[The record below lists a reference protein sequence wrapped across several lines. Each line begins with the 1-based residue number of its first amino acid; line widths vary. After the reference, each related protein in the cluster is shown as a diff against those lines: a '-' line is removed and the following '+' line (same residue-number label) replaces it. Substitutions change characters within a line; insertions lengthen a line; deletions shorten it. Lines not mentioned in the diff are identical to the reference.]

1 MLDRSC
7 ASTVVMAP
15 RPFVA
20 LQSHFYQAI
29 LADPPFR
36 FQVRSA
42 KGEGRSACRRYRTL
56 SFDEIA
62 ALPVGKLAADDCW
75 LFLWTP
81 TPLLPQGLDLI
92 RAWKF
97 IYSGTAFCWVKLNKS
112 GVEFF
117 TGLGFTTRKNI
128 ELCLLGRRGSPRRN
142 ARDVR
147 ELIVAPRREHSRKPR
162 PAVAG
167 LSVALASRRIKA
179 RVGSQGVTR
188 VPTVNSW
195 SVDPPSQRPRSRG
208 PNNLP
213 AAQSI
218 AASSLTVPILVTADT
233 PGTNTKANVMTSA
246 GTRAR

>member
-15 RPFVA
+15 RPCVA

-42 KGEGRSACRRYRTL
+42 KGEGRSACRHYRTL

-62 ALPVGKLAADDCW
+62 ALPVGELAADDCW

-112 GVEFF
+112 GVGFF

-147 ELIVAPRREHSRKPR
+147 ELIVAPRREHSRKPIEPYER
-162 PAVAG
+162 
-167 LSVALASRRIKA
+167 L
-179 RVGSQGVTR
+179 
-188 VPTVNSW
+188 
-195 SVDPPSQRPRSRG
+195 QRFCDG
-208 PNNLP
+208 PYLELF
-213 AAQSI
+213 A
-218 AASSLTVPILVTADT
+218 
-233 PGTNTKANVMTSA
+233 
-246 GTRAR
+246 RARHPGFDAWGDQVGLFGEAAL